1 MFDIGF
7 QELTIIGIV
16 ALLVVGPERLP
27 GLARN
32 VGLWVG
38 RIRRY
43 VAHVKDDI
51 DREIRAQELREL
63 IDKPKEE
70 LNQLRG
76 VLDET
81 KSAVDSANAELE
93 AGREAFSQTETLT
106 PTPGDASTDAE
117 PRIAASSAAAETAL
131 PESAEATPSTPETR
145 AASPA
150 AAETPAT
157 ESAGTTATATEMT
170 AAEPT
175 VTDGE
180 PSTRP

>member
-63 IDKPKEE
+63 IDKPKQE
-70 LNQLRG
+70 LNELRS
-76 VLDET
+76 VVDET
-81 KSAVDSANAELE
+81 KGAVNSASTELE
-93 AGREAFSQTETLT
+93 ASREAFSESQADTLT
-106 PTPGDASTDAE
+106 PTPSDSQPSDAA
-117 PRIAASSAAAETAL
+117 PPLASN
-131 PESAEATPSTPETR
+131 P
-145 AASPA
+145 
-150 AAETPAT
+150 
-157 ESAGTTATATEMT
+157 TATDKPQTGDTGPKAPVTQP
-170 AAEPT
+170 A